1 MLTMAVGHSDEIEP
15 LEAIAAAIDQCR
27 AALGGTAPQAAL
39 LLSAFGSFEPA
50 VIAAIREAFPGVVLV
65 GSTSAA
71 EVSSVEGFL
80 EDSVTLA
87 VFASDTVEFTA
98 GFAEGLATDAETAC
112 RAAAAEALAATTEEP
127 RLAIVFVNPYSVDPQ
142 RTSAAMTRAL
152 PEGVVMVGGGSAR
165 LELGV
170 QTPTY
175 QFCGDRVADD
185 GVAVLLL
192 SGRLAISVAVGTGWR
207 TLGDRGTVTAVR
219 GGSLEAIDGQPASD
233 FLRRYLDLTGPPPS
247 GNPLAV
253 VESGTDRSY
262 LRAIMGADASTGVV
276 RIHGGVPVGAT
287 VQLTTAGT
295 DEILA
300 GTRDAIARAQADF
313 PVDARPEAALMFS
326 CMIRKYLLGT
336 RTRVEAE
343 MARQAYG
350 PGIPLAGLYCA
361 GEIGP
366 VSEGGTSRF
375 LNETF
380 VTVLLGT

>member
-1 MLTMAVGHSDEIEP
+1 
-15 LEAIAAAIDQCR
+15 
-27 AALGGTAPQAAL
+27 
-39 LLSAFGSFEPA
+39 
-50 VIAAIREAFPGVVLV
+50 
-65 GSTSAA
+65 
-71 EVSSVEGFL
+71 
-80 EDSVTLA
+80 
-87 VFASDTVEFTA
+87 EFTA